1 MSIARSEYTYCA
13 PTIPT
18 SLRIVRDGERVRTA
32 TPGDLPAVVG
42 AGLRVPT
49 LTR

>member
-18 SLRIVRDGERVRTA
+18 KLRIVRDG
-32 TPGDLPAVVG
+32 DLGPD
-42 AGLRVPT
+42 RRP
-49 LTR
+49 R